1 MKETRS
7 ATIIDVAALAGV
19 SKATVGRVIGN
30 YGNVSLK
37 TRMRVM
43 EAIAELGYSQN
54 AIAQGLRAKSTRTI
68 GVVVEDITNNFCNR
82 FLSAVERVALQ
93 KGYDVLFGN
102 SSGQPSREYELLSN
116 LKARRVDGIVLIS
129 CVTDARSIPKRFIDL
144 YTSLPIVLADRR
156 VKNLHL
162 DMVTSD
168 NEARAYNETLKLV
181 GLGHRQIGVIF
192 YSGVSTIV
200 DRHDGYLKALRD
212 AGLPENQ
219 GRVLSTQGLD
229 GISPQR
235 IERFLQE
242 NPDMTAI
249 ILFNNSILP
258 SLLRALRHLNK
269 RIGED
274 ISIISWDDD
283 DINDLMEI
291 DTITQRVD
299 EIGEAATERLFA
311 RIEGDLP
318 REDVVSMTMDTSFI
332 KRASCRAL
340 TKT

>member
-7 ATIIDVAALAGV
+7 ATIVDVAALAGV

-37 TRMRVM
+37 TKMRVL
-43 EAIAELGYSQN
+43 EAIEALGYSQN

-68 GVVVEDITNNFCNR
+68 GVVVENITNNFCNR

-116 LKARRVDGIVLIS
+116 LKARRVDGVVLIS
-129 CVTDARSIPKRFIDL
+129 CVTNARNIPKRYIEL
-144 YTSLPIVLADRR
+144 YHSLPIVLADRR
-156 VKNLHL
+156 VKDLHL

-168 NEARAYNETLKLV
+168 NEARAYNETLKLI

-192 YSGVSTIV
+192 YSSVSTIV
-200 DRHDGYLKALRD
+200 DRFAGYRSAMLEGGPGEQPRL
-212 AGLPENQ
+212 
-219 GRVLSTQGLD
+219 VLSTEAIDAL
-229 GISPQR
+229 SAQR
-235 IERFLQE
+235 IERYLAD
-242 NPDMTAI
+242 NPDLTAI

-258 SLLRALRHLNK
+258 ALLRAMRALN
-269 RIGED
+269 RTIGKD

-291 DTITQRVD
+291 DTVTQRVD
-299 EIGEAATERLFA
+299 EIGKAAVERLFS
-311 RIEGDLP
+311 RIEGNVP
-318 REDVVSMTMDTSFI
+318 PEDVIDMTMGTSYI
-332 KRASCRAL
+332 RRASCRAL
-340 TKT
+340 AKD